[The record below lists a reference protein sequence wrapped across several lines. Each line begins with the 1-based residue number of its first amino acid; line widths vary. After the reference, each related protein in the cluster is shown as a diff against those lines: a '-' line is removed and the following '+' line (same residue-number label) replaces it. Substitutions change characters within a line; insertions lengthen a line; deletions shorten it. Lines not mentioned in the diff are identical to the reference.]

1 MMTQRK
7 TARHG
12 FSRNVQTRV
21 LRGSCLSALFCALV
35 SVISGADKKGEHPLL
50 PGVRTPEVWNR
61 EWPVTMHDKLLTGF
75 SPLNCGMKT
84 APKLWATIQTG
95 GEVSSATF
103 LPDEQGST
111 FLLVQDSALRR
122 VDSRGQVVWTRPG
135 DQLLFYDR
143 LHEDNRYTIGALHGS
158 ELTLLDPQT
167 GESFWRQAIEGT
179 LDASKVRVAKVH
191 CGFPGKQ
198 IMVFPQYK
206 NVAYL
211 FAIPAGARAPQQV
224 WRTTEAEVANWPEPA
239 DHGVTALVE
248 PHGSTIWNVRH
259 HTINQF
265 DPRTGKRLRQ
275 FEFESGGVK
284 RRNYGPTIL
293 GQSTN
298 GTPLLAILS
307 QHVEHHLTCFTR
319 SNSAAPALVL
329 DRFFGL
335 AYDPQTFGITV
346 RFVTGGLGDANGDSG
361 LDFVYSI
368 RVAQPRPE
376 TRTIFCDAA
385 SGQEQVIHDAWLA
398 GVADVD
404 GDGRKEILVYDDPK
418 TEMPGSGTLSIYRFE
433 ADGKLVRICSRP
445 HSELVQRP
453 QSPIEQPAEA
463 AWANIKLETPFVL
476 NTPGRNGVL
485 VRDTAC
491 RRIKLFSLKNGKVQ
505 ASDLAAFRFEDQPL
519 AFGKWDKTDPGHV
532 VVQSAKGNL
541 RVVSLDGK
549 TQFELPVTSGGMP
562 QVSAADLNGDG
573 KCELIV
579 HTPIHQ
585 VAVYSFKPSGEAR
598 ELWNAPFIG
607 ENWRLSIPAADING
621 DGRPE
626 VLGTGRTSDGRL
638 AVRLYSVRGKLLW
651 ESPLPFPGSGTICGW
666 IVGNFLGRPGVFV
679 SVQQELAREESYM
692 LDGKTGRVVWTG
704 HPQKAPDNQV
714 RACNPIGIPTAFDA
728 DGDGKDDLMLDYR
741 DFVAIQRGY
750 DGAFIQPLLTM
761 PTVPA
766 GWRMAYNSFI
776 PIFKP
781 GESRPHFLVPFG
793 HGGVGLLANN
803 LQDEI
808 WTHKPFYDTP
818 AKIGI
823 VDVDGDGR
831 LEAGYEEARSG
842 WFVCRDLWS
851 GTEKWRLKLDGQGY
865 GPAITADFDGD
876 GKGEFLI
883 GDYCIGTDEEGQGKI
898 KWRTNLPNGGWP
910 AIADLDG
917 DGLGEII
924 VPGGDGKVRIFKA
937 ATK

>member
-1 MMTQRK
+1 MITK
-7 TARHG
+7 
-12 FSRNVQTRV
+12 SRT
-21 LRGSCLSALFCALV
+21 LALGLYQKV
-35 SVISGADKKGEHPLL
+35 SVLVLGPACLLLHVIILALPLHGAERKGEHPLL
-50 PGVRTPEVWNR
+50 PGVRSPEVWNR
-61 EWPVTMHDKLLTGF
+61 EWPLTMHDKLLTGF
-75 SPLNCGMKT
+75 SPLSCGMKT

-95 GEVSSATF
+95 GEVAHATF
-103 LPDEQGST
+103 LPDEQDKT

-122 VDSRGQVVWTRPG
+122 VDSSGYVVWTQPG
-135 DQLLFYDR
+135 YQLLFYDR
-143 LHEDNRYTIGALHGS
+143 LHEDNHYTIGALHGS
-158 ELTLLDPQT
+158 ELTLLDPET
-167 GESFWRQAIEGT
+167 GESFWRQRIEGT
-179 LDASKVRVAKVH
+179 LDAGKVRVAKAH
-191 CGFPGKQ
+191 PDFPGKQ
-198 IMVFPQYK
+198 IIVFPQYV
-206 NVAYL
+206 NVAYM
-211 FAIPAGARAPQQV
+211 FAFPAGARAPQQV

-239 DHGVTALVE
+239 DHGVTALFE
-248 PHGSTIWNVRH
+248 PDGSTIWNVRH

-275 FEFESGGVK
+275 FEFESGGAK

-293 GQSTN
+293 GQSTS

-319 SNSAAPALVL
+319 SNSIAPALVL

-346 RFVTGGLGDANGDSG
+346 RFVTGGLGDANADGG
-361 LDFVYSI
+361 LDMVFSI
-368 RVAQPRPE
+368 RVAQPRLE
-376 TRTIFCDAA
+376 ARTIFCDAT

-398 GVADVD
+398 GVVD
-404 GDGRKEILVYDDPK
+404 IDGNGRKEILVYDDPK
-418 TEMPGSGTLSIYRFE
+418 TEMPESGTLSIYRFDAE
-433 ADGKLVRICSRP
+433 GKLVRIHSRP
-445 HSELVQRP
+445 HSELVLRP
-453 QSPIEQPAEA
+453 QSPTEQPDEA
-463 AWANIKLETPFVL
+463 AWSNIKPESPIVL
-476 NTPGRNGVL
+476 NAPGRSGVL
-485 VRDTAC
+485 VRDNSS
-491 RRIKLFSLKNGKVQ
+491 RRTKLLGLKNGKIQ
-505 ASDLAAFRFEDQPL
+505 ESELPAIRFDDQPL
-519 AFGKWDKTDPGHV
+519 AFGKWDNADPGHF

-541 RVVSLDGK
+541 RVVSLEGK
-549 TQFELPVTSGGMP
+549 TQFELPITSGGMP

-579 HTPIHQ
+579 HTPMHR
-585 VAVYSFKPSGEAR
+585 VAVYSFNARGEPR
-598 ELWNAPFIG
+598 ELWSAPFIG
-607 ENWRLSIPAADING
+607 QNWRLSIPALDLNG
-621 DGRPE
+621 DGRPD
-626 VLGTGRTSDGRL
+626 VLGTGRTGDGHL
-638 AVRLYSVRGKLLW
+638 AVRLYSARGKLIW

-666 IVGNFLGRPGVFV
+666 VVGNFLGRPGIFV
-679 SVQQELAREESYM
+679 SVQQDLAREESYM

-704 HPQKAPDNQV
+704 RPQKTPDNQV
-714 RACNPIGIPTAFDA
+714 RACNPVGIPTAFDA
-728 DGDGKDDLMLDYR
+728 DGDGKEDLVLDYR

-808 WTHKPFYDTP
+808 WSHKPFYDTP

-831 LEAGYEEARSG
+831 MEAGYEEARSG

-851 GTEKWRLKLDGQGY
+851 GAEKWRLKLDGQGY

-883 GDYCIGTDEEGQGKI
+883 GDYCIGTDDQGQGKI
-898 KWRTNLPNGGWP
+898 KWRTNLQNGGWP

-924 VPGGDGKVRIFKA
+924 VPGGDGTIRIFKA
-937 ATK
+937 VAE